1 MRLVWLA
8 LIVAVLAGC
17 GSGGGG
23 AAGSAV
29 EPSQAQV
36 TVALSTEASN
46 AATVLYAVQLTLR
59 LPAGVAVA
67 ADPASVEVSAGVL
80 HPADSAALAGA
91 RYQPATAGAQGS
103 LTVNIV
109 DPTGFTV
116 GALAT
121 LSCSIAPGTALNG
134 AGFTLEGFSAKD
146 LNGVSIPG
154 VTARLT
160 LQTQ

>member
-1 MRLVWLA
+1 MRLIWLA
-8 LIVAVLAGC
+8 LLVALVAGC

-23 AAGSAV
+23 AGGSAV
-29 EPSQAQV
+29 EPAQV
-36 TVALSTEASN
+36 TVQLSTEAAN

-59 LPAGVAVA
+59 LPSGVAVA
-67 ADPASVEVSAGVL
+67 ADPVSGEVSAGVL
-80 HPADSAALAGA
+80 HPVDSAALAGA

-103 LTVNIV
+103 LTLNIV
-109 DPTGFTV
+109 DPVGFTV

-121 LSCSIAPGTALNG
+121 LNCTIAPGTALSG

-146 LNGVSIPG
+146 LNGAALPG
-154 VTARLT
+154 ITPRLT